1 MNLIKVYKIH
11 MNFAMW
17 MHLILIWKQWT
28 VNGFNEENQIIWSDV
43 FIDIKNEKFAFF
55 FLLRKCIIFLE
66 YEKLQ
71 RIIMM
76 CIGLKHHQL
85 LYITYTNA
93 KNFYIN
99 ITLQH
104 IVTDFIDLI
113 VRHGTWFTRM
123 DFLHYMRK
131 IVES

>member
-1 MNLIKVYKIH
+1 
-11 MNFAMW
+11 
-17 MHLILIWKQWT
+17 
-28 VNGFNEENQIIWSDV
+28 
-43 FIDIKNEKFAFF
+43 
-55 FLLRKCIIFLE
+55 
-66 YEKLQ
+66 
-71 RIIMM
+71 MM